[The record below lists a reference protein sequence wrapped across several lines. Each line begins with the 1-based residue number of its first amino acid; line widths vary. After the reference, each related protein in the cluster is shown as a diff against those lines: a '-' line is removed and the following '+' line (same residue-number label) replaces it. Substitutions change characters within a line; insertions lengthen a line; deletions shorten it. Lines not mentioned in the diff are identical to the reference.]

1 MASPMR
7 MRGGGVVEIDCSVI
21 AAAGADAGEDDA
33 ASGADDLATRA
44 DDDDATAGADVFAL
58 RADGRGAAEDAGDFA
73 MRLEDRDGATVVA
86 SPKASVSALSIAA
99 GDASFERLRLL
110 ERVLLVRAAGFLVA
124 VLGLD
129 GDAAV
134 ADAFRFFGMGLCV
147 VAAARRREI
156 AAGVRC
162 C

>member
-7 MRGGGVVEIDCSVI
+7 IRGGGVAEIGCAVI

-33 ASGADDLATRA
+33 AAGADDLAARA

-58 RADGRGAAEDAGDFA
+58 RARGRGAEEDAGDFA

-86 SPKASVSALSIAA
+86 SPKASVSALLIAA

-110 ERVLLVRAAGFLVA
+110 ERVLLVRAADFLA
-124 VLGLD
+124 AALGPD

-134 ADAFRFFGMGLCV
+134 ADAFRFLGMGVYV
-147 VAAARRREI
+147 VAAGR
-156 AAGVRC
+156 
-162 C
+162 

>member
-7 MRGGGVVEIDCSVI
+7 MRGGGVVEIGCAVI

-33 ASGADDLATRA
+33 AAGADDLAARA

-73 MRLEDRDGATVVA
+73 MRLEDRDGATVVP
-86 SPKASVSALSIAA
+86 PKASVSASLIAA

-110 ERVLLVRAAGFLVA
+110 ERVLLVRAADFLA
-124 VLGLD
+124 ALGLD

>member
-7 MRGGGVVEIDCSVI
+7 MRGGGVVEIGCAVI

-33 ASGADDLATRA
+33 AAGADDLAARA
-44 DDDDATAGADVFAL
+44 DDDDATAGADVLAL
-58 RADGRGAAEDAGDFA
+58 RADVRGAEEDAGDFA

-110 ERVLLVRAAGFLVA
+110 ERVLLVRAADFLA
-124 VLGLD
+124 AALGLD

-134 ADAFRFFGMGLCV
+134 ADAFRFLGMGVYV
-147 VAAARRREI
+147 VAAGR
-156 AAGVRC
+156 
-162 C
+162 